1 MFAETVITM
10 DKTWNKY
17 DSMVKAQVVFLFE
30 NNKMQNTKNLFLDV
44 F

>member
-1 MFAETVITM
+1 MFAETVITL
-10 DKTWNKY
+10 DKTWKKY

-30 NNKMQNTKNLFLDV
+30 NNKLQQTINLFLDV